1 MSKHQFASWLQEDGI
16 QLTEK
21 QEKQFD
27 LYYRMLVDWNKK
39 MNLTGITDEDEV
51 YEKHF
56 YDSLTALFAHN
67 FQKVKNVV
75 DIGAGAGFPSIPIKI
90 CFPHLKVVIVDSL
103 KKRMTFLEHL
113 AEELD
118 LQEVDFL
125 HGRAEDVA
133 HISAHREK
141 YDVSIARA
149 VARMSVLTEL
159 CLPFVKRGGTFLAMK
174 GSTGLEEKEEAG
186 KACRMIGG
194 RWLDSYSLT
203 LPNEKSERYI
213 LRMEK
218 IDSTPK
224 SYPRKPGTPSKK
236 PLV

>member
-1 MSKHQFASWLQEDGI
+1 MSKHQFGSWLQKEGI

-21 QEKQFD
+21 QEKQFEV
-27 LYYRMLVDWNKK
+27 YYRMLVDWNQK
-39 MNLTGITDEDEV
+39 MNLTGITEEDEV

-56 YDSLTALFAHN
+56 YDSLTAVFSHN
-67 FQKVKNVV
+67 FHNVNGMV

-103 KKRMTFLEHL
+103 QKRTRFLEQL
-113 AEELD
+113 AGELQLQNVD
-118 LQEVDFL
+118 LL
-125 HGRAEDVA
+125 HGRAEELA
-133 HISAHREK
+133 HNPAHREK
-141 YDVSIARA
+141 YDVAIARA

-159 CLPFVKRGGTFLAMK
+159 CLPFVRRGGTLLAMK

-186 KACRMIGG
+186 KACRTLGG
-194 RWLDSYSLT
+194 KWLDSYSLQ

-224 SYPRKPGTPSKK
+224 TYPRKPGTPSKK

>member
-1 MSKHQFASWLQEDGI
+1 MSKHQFGSWLQKEGI

-21 QEKQFD
+21 QEKQFEV
-27 LYYRMLVDWNKK
+27 YYRMLVDWNQKI
-39 MNLTGITDEDEV
+39 NLTGITEEAEV

-56 YDSLTALFAHN
+56 YDSLTAVFSHN
-67 FQKVKNVV
+67 FHNVNDLV

-103 KKRMTFLEHL
+103 QKRTRFLEQL
-113 AEELD
+113 AGEIQLQNID
-118 LQEVDFL
+118 LL
-125 HGRAEDVA
+125 HGRAEELA
-133 HISAHREK
+133 HNPAHREK
-141 YDVSIARA
+141 YDVAIARA
-149 VARMSVLTEL
+149 VAKMSVLTEL
-159 CLPFVKRGGTFLAMK
+159 CLPFVRRGGTLLAMK

-186 KACRMIGG
+186 KACRTLGG
-194 RWLDSYSLT
+194 KWLDPCSLK

-224 SYPRKPGTPSKK
+224 TYPRKPGTPSKK